1 LSLTPSEDISLP
13 TRRDLPNSLLYPVLD
28 SFSFPLGFIGFS
40 FCANFS
46 VNYMLIDALRTLSIG
61 CYVAAVVPGLPVIGN
76 LLQLTEKKPHKT
88 FAKWAEI
95 YGPIYSIRTGAST
108 IVVLNS
114 ADVSK
119 EVTLFSCFTFFASI
133 LD

>member
-1 LSLTPSEDISLP
+1 
-13 TRRDLPNSLLYPVLD
+13 
-28 SFSFPLGFIGFS
+28 
-40 FCANFS
+40 
-46 VNYMLIDALRTLSIG
+46 M
-61 CYVAAVVPGLPVIGN
+61 VPGLPVIGN

-88 FAKWAEI
+88 FTKWAEI

-119 EVTLFSCFTFFASI
+119 EVNLLPFLFYFSSP
-133 LD
+133 D